1 MPKLPFLDTE
11 EGKAAWKIREEQKEI
26 LIQKL
31 RGWDAL
37 DITDP
42 LTSHHV
48 VEASKHSVD
57 DFEKRAFLDKN
68 VQLKFLKPPYPI
80 NSDSP
85 DSSELSAKNLAE
97 KFLLKNGGSLIEQ
110 SRTRNIV
117 RKMVGGKGMDKR
129 SSSLSSITEE
139 DHEEFEEEGKH
150 NGEESEQAPPPGE
163 SSVCVINGKIWYLVS
178 ENKGPSTGSKSKKK
192 NFKKKEKKNRKTMA
206 KEEETE
212 DELMDRLIQE
222 NRKAAGLDQEP
233 VPYKRVPMTPERR
246 KEIMDFISI
255 VPENPEEKERR
266 LKLKELAGPEFQR
279 VLAERIKKL
288 EAAPIADI
296 ISKLSFGQLVLQSVE
311 KSVAFFI
318 KDIESVMKHGMH
330 SENIENLFFDMFK
343 EHVVI
348 PDPNE
353 SPKIIRKRCKFVRNF
368 LFKYKKR
375 YVTEEDK
382 YMKLRSF
389 LYLNLLSQLL
399 DGVKVHIPTL
409 EVLVKLDG
417 TPEFERKEDAIL
429 KTVLAQYFYQ
439 LDGIKIKI

>member
-1 MPKLPFLDTE
+1 
-11 EGKAAWKIREEQKEI
+11 
-26 LIQKL
+26 
-31 RGWDAL
+31 
-37 DITDP
+37 
-42 LTSHHV
+42 
-48 VEASKHSVD
+48 
-57 DFEKRAFLDKN
+57 
-68 VQLKFLKPPYPI
+68 
-80 NSDSP
+80 
-85 DSSELSAKNLAE
+85 
-97 KFLLKNGGSLIEQ
+97 
-110 SRTRNIV
+110 
-117 RKMVGGKGMDKR
+117 MVGGKGMDKR

-139 DHEEFEEEGKH
+139 DHEEFEDEGQH
-150 NGEESEQAPPPGE
+150 NGQESEQAPPPGE

-178 ENKGPSTGSKSKKK
+178 ENKGSSTCSKSKKK
-192 NFKKKEKKNRKTMA
+192 NSKKGEKKNKKKLTA
-206 KEEETE
+206 EETE
-212 DELMDRLIQE
+212 DELLDRLIQE
-222 NRKAAGLDQEP
+222 NRKSAELDQEP

-288 EAAPIADI
+288 EAAPISQI
-296 ISKLSFGQLVLQSVE
+296 ISKLSFGELLLQTVD

-318 KDIESVMKHGMH
+318 KDIGSVMKHGMH
-330 SENIENLFFDMFK
+330 PENIENLFFDQFK

-353 SPKIIRKRCKFVRNF
+353 SPKAIRKRCKFVRNF

-409 EVLVKLDG
+409 EALVKLDG
-417 TPEFERKEDAIL
+417 TPEFEKKEAAIL
-429 KTVLAQYFYQ
+429 KTVLAQYLYQ
-439 LDGIKIKI
+439 LDGITMKI